1 VANLNTRIA
10 YPTAITAHS
19 SPWPHTIRHLIKGAN
34 SMLGNHALHALAL
47 ALGLGLVAS
56 AAPAPAQTI
65 GYNVRTGDVWVD
77 TRLGEINDYGRR
89 YHDPFIDEMSGYY
102 GAPRPLL
109 VDLLDDRGWAPADV
123 YFACAI
129 AHALGIPC
137 IDVVHEYDRHPGQG
151 WGVVAKRLGIK
162 PGSAAFHALKRG
174 QVDTYGRWGQTIVI
188 DRPVHVDWSHSSG
201 ARGSQGRGKAKSG
214 NHGNNGK
221 GNSGKGN
228 SGNKGNK
235 GNKGKG
241 HGKP

>member
-1 VANLNTRIA
+1 MTR
-10 YPTAITAHS
+10 H
-19 SPWPHTIRHLIKGAN
+19 HG
-34 SMLGNHALHALAL
+34 LHAWAL
-47 ALGLGLVAS
+47 ALGLGL
-56 AAPAPAQTI
+56 AATAAPAQTV
-65 GYNVRTGDVWVD
+65 GFNVRTGDVWVD
-77 TRLGEINDYGRR
+77 TRLGEIDDYGRHHR
-89 YHDPFIDEMSGYY
+89 DPFLDEMSRYY

-123 YFACAI
+123 YYACAI

-188 DRPVHVDWSHSSG
+188 DRPAHVDWSRSNGGHDHGSRG
-201 ARGSQGRGKAKSG
+201 NADHRGNPGSQGNGAGQAGIGRHGSAGQKSK
-214 NHGNNGK
+214 GNNGK
-221 GNSGKGN
+221 GGSKQGNSGKGE
-228 SGNKGNK
+228 S
-235 GNKGKG
+235 KG

>member
-1 VANLNTRIA
+1 M
-10 YPTAITAHS
+10 
-19 SPWPHTIRHLIKGAN
+19 IR
-34 SMLGNHALHALAL
+34 NHGLHALAL
-47 ALGLGLVAS
+47 ALGLGLGL
-56 AAPAPAQTI
+56 AATAVPAQTV

-89 YHDPFIDEMSGYY
+89 YRDPFLDEMSGYY

-123 YFACAI
+123 YYACAI

-151 WGVVAKRLGIK
+151 WGAVAKRLGIK

-188 DRPVHVDWSHSSG
+188 DRPVHVDWSRSSG
-201 ARGSQGRGKAKSG
+201 GRGHGSRGNAGNHGNQGSQSKGHGKASAGNHGNAGKAKG
-214 NHGNNGK
+214 NSDKGNNGK
-221 GNSGKGN
+221 GNSKKGN
-228 SGNKGNK
+228 SSKGE
-235 GNKGKG
+235 GKG